1 MITPRRQKHLRE
13 KAGLDSLPIVPNQKR
28 TGM

>member
-1 MITPRRQKHLRE
+1 MITPRRQKHLRN
-13 KAGLDSLPIVPNQKR
+13 KTGMNSLPIVPNQKG

>member
-1 MITPRRQKHLRE
+1 MITPRRQKHIRN
-13 KAGLDSLPIVPNQKR
+13 KAGLDSLPIVPNQKG

>member
-1 MITPRRQKHLRE
+1 MITARRQKRLRN
-13 KAGLDSLPIVPNQKR
+13 KAGLDLPPIVPNQKG